1 MKHQFKTFFTL
12 LVCLLYTVSCHQAD
26 NEILSYRFNGV
37 SNKQLQKQLD
47 YLITHRGVQ
56 QQERL
61 AREEYFKVRMRN
73 SPSLRLKGL
82 YVDSLYHLYM
92 LHNPDSALYYE
103 EMCLDIAQELH
114 DTTWIISCMLG
125 QYKTYSNIT
134 RFYEADDV
142 HHAINKLPIND
153 SLNICRC
160 VEAYHRSYLEGI
172 MCAGLPLQDSLF
184 TISQKQYLREAEKII
199 RPQHP
204 LYYSTL
210 ALNARFTGYQR
221 IDEVLRHLETSQGET
236 HEDAIEYRMAALYY
250 QSQAKKEEAF
260 RCNLISALI
269 DTRLGCY
276 YHAGGILGLIEYM
289 RETGDIR
296 HAYLYYDYVQACANE
311 YGSPNYL
318 YQLNY
323 SFDNVRASFMN
334 YIEKAHHRT
343 RIYLGIS
350 VLFAL
355 AILWVCYV
363 VYRQREHLRHIRWE
377 LLRKNEELESLLEEL
392 RERNI
397 DLQESNTAKEEYI
410 ALAFGICSDY
420 IDKQEKFRST
430 INSRIVTKRFSEARE
445 MLDTSTLEKDELRK
459 FFHRFDEVF
468 LLIYP
473 NFIEQLNDLL
483 RPEGRIVPPKS
494 KLMNTELRIC
504 ALIRLGIKDSKR
516 IAEFLHCSPQ
526 TVYNNRQHIRSSAA
540 LPAQEFMR
548 AFENLGR

>member
-210 ALNARFTGYQR
+210 ALNARFTDYQR
-221 IDEVLRHLETSQGET
+221 IDEVQRHLETSQGET

-323 SFDNVRASFMN
+323 SFDN
-334 YIEKAHHRT
+334 
-343 RIYLGIS
+343 
-350 VLFAL
+350 
-355 AILWVCYV
+355 
-363 VYRQREHLRHIRWE
+363 
-377 LLRKNEELESLLEEL
+377 
-392 RERNI
+392 
-397 DLQESNTAKEEYI
+397 
-410 ALAFGICSDY
+410 
-420 IDKQEKFRST
+420 
-430 INSRIVTKRFSEARE
+430 
-445 MLDTSTLEKDELRK
+445 
-459 FFHRFDEVF
+459 
-468 LLIYP
+468 
-473 NFIEQLNDLL
+473 
-483 RPEGRIVPPKS
+483 
-494 KLMNTELRIC
+494 
-504 ALIRLGIKDSKR
+504 
-516 IAEFLHCSPQ
+516 
-526 TVYNNRQHIRSSAA
+526 
-540 LPAQEFMR
+540 
-548 AFENLGR
+548 